1 MAGKDKVVNTK
12 IYRNKF
18 DTIKAITE
26 KSGISIF
33 RFLQTVLDCFYKC
46 FCDGEPITEET
57 REIISKFIDFERT
70 KNGFSLIAPN
80 KRDIRFSK
88 CLAILNVNGKEIP
101 ELLLLEKD
109 GDNITENLNRDRI
122 LIEFLSAFSPPIL
135 RKLKSIQKAE
145 KTRNLIDALNLAVFS
160 SSDLPE
166 DTLHNEIMELFEE
179 SDNIVLSA
187 DLKHNNTDNLPSGA
201 FDKIGKY
208 KRPYTLTKEMPIQE
222 RGEDG
227 KFLPLEYVESLQ
239 ETETED

>member
-1 MAGKDKVVNTK
+1 MARQDRILATK
-12 IYRNKF
+12 IYKDKF
-18 DTIKAITE
+18 ETIKIIAE
-26 KSGISIF
+26 KSGFSIY
-33 RFLQTVLDCFYKC
+33 RFLQIILDCFYKC

-57 REIISKFIDFERT
+57 REVISKFIDIERA

-80 KRDIRFSK
+80 KGDLRFSK
-88 CLAILNVNGKEIP
+88 CLAIININGKEIP
-101 ELLLLEKD
+101 EILLIEKD
-109 GDNITENLNRDRI
+109 GDNITENLNRDKI
-122 LIEFLSAFSPPIL
+122 LIEFFSAFSPPIL

-145 KTRNLIDALNLAVFS
+145 KSRNLTDALNLAVFS

-187 DLKHNNTDNLPSGA
+187 DSKHKNTEDLPSGA
-201 FDKIGKY
+201 FDEIGKY
-208 KRPYTLTKEMPIQE
+208 KRTYTRRKEFTTPE
-222 RGEDG
+222 RGEEE